1 MRYILGLLLVFL
13 NFIIY
18 SQIPSYIP
26 SDNLLGWWPLDNN
39 SNDYS
44 GNGRHGNLQSVT
56 YNSNLGAFEFNN
68 NSDVDFVVDFKDVE
82 RNVYADNYF
91 NFKKSLE
98 NLFNR
103 KINLLEKIALKN
115 PYFIQVLND
124 TKKVVY

>member
-1 MRYILGLLLVFL
+1 M
-13 NFIIY
+13 
-18 SQIPSYIP
+18 
-26 SDNLLGWWPLDNN
+26 NLLDKYKSQLISLCEKYNVN
-39 SNDYS
+39 E
-44 GNGRHGNLQSVT
+44 LSVFGSILT
-56 YNSNLGAFEFNN
+56 SEFNN

-103 KINLLEKIALKN
+103 KIDLLEKIALKN

-124 TKKVVY
+124 TKKMVYVRS

>member
-1 MRYILGLLLVFL
+1 M
-13 NFIIY
+13 
-18 SQIPSYIP
+18 
-26 SDNLLGWWPLDNN
+26 NLIDK
-39 SNDYS
+39 
-44 GNGRHGNLQSVT
+44 
-56 YNSNLGAFEFNN
+56 YNSQLISLCEKHNVNELSVFGSILTNKFNQD
-68 NSDVDFVVDFKDVE
+68 SDVDFVVDFKDVE

-103 KINLLEKIALKN
+103 KIDLLEKIALKN

>member
-1 MRYILGLLLVFL
+1 M
-13 NFIIY
+13 
-18 SQIPSYIP
+18 
-26 SDNLLGWWPLDNN
+26 NLLDK
-39 SNDYS
+39 
-44 GNGRHGNLQSVT
+44 
-56 YNSNLGAFEFNN
+56 YNSQLISLCEKYNVNELSVFGSILTSEFNN

-103 KINLLEKIALKN
+103 KIDLLEKIALKN

-124 TKKVVY
+124 TKKMVYVRS